1 MVPRRLRT
9 GTASR
14 VGLLVLLLAAAIV
27 SMAPAVTAARA
38 PHFICS
44 GPASATVPC
53 RFSTPSGNIRCLWTP
68 APESIACEL
77 LSSRRAYRLHPT
89 GHARR
94 ISLALAR
101 RGQSLPLTQQLVFP
115 NSLSCRD
122 TRLAMICNQDFGLG
136 SFTLAPHH
144 SHAS

>member
-1 MVPRRLRT
+1 M
-9 GTASR
+9 SR
-14 VGLLVLLLAAAIV
+14 AGLIVLLLAAAIV
-27 SMAPAVTAARA
+27 SMSPAATATATGA

-44 GPASATVPC
+44 GPASAKVPC

-68 APESIACEL
+68 APENVACEL

-94 ISLALAR
+94 VSLALAR

-122 TRLAMICNQDFGLG
+122 TRLSMICNQDFGLG